1 MKIFDSWHF
10 TKHNYIFFGI
20 GILLIALGYILML
33 IGETTSFLSTKLSPI
48 VLVIGYCVF
57 IPLSIILSFNKDS

>member
-1 MKIFDSWHF
+1 MKLFNSWHF
-10 TKHNYIFFGI
+10 TKYNYVFFGI
-20 GILLIALGYILML
+20 GILLITLGYILML
-33 IGETTSFLSTKLSPI
+33 IGETTSLLSTKLSPI